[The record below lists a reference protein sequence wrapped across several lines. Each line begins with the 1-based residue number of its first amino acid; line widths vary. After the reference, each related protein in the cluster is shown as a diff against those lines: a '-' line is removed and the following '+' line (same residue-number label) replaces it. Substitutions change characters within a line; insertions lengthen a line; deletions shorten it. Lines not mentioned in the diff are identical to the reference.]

1 MRASATAGPKGGQ
14 PVIFQQMIQFIQD
27 PQNTFATH
35 TTDYLKLC
43 FFSIALAVVIGIALG
58 IAGAQRPALA
68 FVATNLTGLARAIP
82 TLAFLAIGL
91 LYFRL
96 GIGFR
101 PSALAL
107 TLLGIPPVLLNTIAG
122 LRGIDPAAVE
132 AGRGMGMTAGQLLWR
147 VRVPLVLP
155 VVAAGVRTSAVQI
168 VATAPLAALIGG
180 GGYGDYILLGINLLQ
195 TAPLL
200 VGAGCVA
207 ALALLVE
214 AGLAAVQRA
223 VTPVGL
229 RVGVQAE
236 EIGPGDVAPS
246 APPSEPVAA

>member
-1 MRASATAGPKGGQ
+1 M
-14 PVIFQQMIQFIQD
+14 IFQQMLQFIQD
-27 PQNTFATH
+27 PQNAFVTH
-35 TTDYLKLC
+35 TVDYVKLC
-43 FFSIALAVVIGIALG
+43 AFSIVLAVVIGIALG
-58 IAGAQRPALA
+58 ILGAQRPALA

-91 LYFRL
+91 LYFGL

-132 AGRGMGMTAGQLLWR
+132 AGRGMGMTAGQILWR
-147 VRVPLVLP
+147 VRIPLVLP

-180 GGYGDYILLGINLLQ
+180 GGYGEYILEGISLVQ
-195 TAPLL
+195 TVPLL
-200 VGAGCVA
+200 VGAVGVA
-207 ALALLVE
+207 LLALLVE
-214 AGLAAVQRA
+214 GGLAAAQRA
-223 VTPVGL
+223 LTPAGL
-229 RVGVQAE
+229 RIRSGEDGAARAE
-236 EIGPGDVAPS
+236 GPTGPAMG
-246 APPSEPVAA
+246 EPVAA